1 MRREN
6 EHLYFGG
13 TTRLYGAR
21 ETKQSKA
28 SCIRKR
34 KQCVGQVLNSRP
46 PDQEL
51 VWSKTILDACSNCH
65 ISNPTKADPN
75 RPSAGRSNISLWL
88 MEWFIGSGMPHTPD
102 YFISVKVGNSTNKK
116 NRLLEGVML
125 HKGKDKPQAF
135 IDKSCWKG
143 STNHY

>member
-1 MRREN
+1 
-6 EHLYFGG
+6 
-13 TTRLYGAR
+13 
-21 ETKQSKA
+21 
-28 SCIRKR
+28 
-34 KQCVGQVLNSRP
+34 
-46 PDQEL
+46 
-51 VWSKTILDACSNCH
+51 
-65 ISNPTKADPN
+65 
-75 RPSAGRSNISLWL
+75 